1 MWLISAI
8 LVDNRLGNADLRV
21 NKRIYSMKAGMKLH
35 TVFLLNALIGK
46 EFVSY
51 SFSIIVL
58 EKSEDCFIQYP

>member
-21 NKRIYSMKAGMKLH
+21 NKHIYSMKAGMELH